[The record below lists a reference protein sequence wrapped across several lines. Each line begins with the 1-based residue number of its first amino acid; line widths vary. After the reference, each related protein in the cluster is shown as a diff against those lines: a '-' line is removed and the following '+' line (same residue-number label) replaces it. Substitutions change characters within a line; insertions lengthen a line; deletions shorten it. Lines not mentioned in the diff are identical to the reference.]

1 MKTILEDNREKL
13 LKEENE
19 FKGRDKYRNLK
30 QTEKKNIY
38 LEKGTY
44 LQHVAR

>member
-1 MKTILEDNREKL
+1 MLKNMKTILEDNREKL

-30 QTEKKNIY
+30 QTEKNIY
-38 LEKGTY
+38 T
-44 LQHVAR
+44 